1 MVKIAFFVMPLG
13 APICWILL
21 SFEWT
26 YFPSSCFSLLQY
38 YWRFL
43 WIAFKK
49 QKSQFFN
56 KSQFRSNYHV
66 TGGWYQTSKENSVYQ
81 CDGFKVD
88 LQLVWKLREELKI
101 LMGGRGL
108 TILNCTSIIGSI
120 AIPSESCRLHW
131 ILIMIMKNQE
141 RSVRRNWYHTVC
153 ENQHDMNSTTD
164 IISYPNWCII
174 SGCQFVSI
182 HYVSLRFKKTFI
194 STFVLLNFLLVLLR
208 PVFIFC

>member
-1 MVKIAFFVMPLG
+1 MVKIAFFVMSLG

-108 TILNCTSIIGSI
+108 TILNCTSIIYHWKHCDTLWVVQI
-120 AIPSESCRLHW
+120 ALNIDNDHEKSRKKRPSKL
-131 ILIMIMKNQE
+131 
-141 RSVRRNWYHTVC
+141 
-153 ENQHDMNSTTD
+153 
-164 IISYPNWCII
+164 ISYCLWE
-174 SGCQFVSI
+174 STWHEF
-182 HYVSLRFKKTFI
+182 HYRYH
-194 STFVLLNFLLVLLR
+194 
-208 PVFIFC
+208 